1 MREGRVIW
9 AKTHRQPYIHSNQYL
24 RLIKITIKKK
34 TTMIMEISKTRK
46 AYCIVYQ
53 GSNRCTPSHVF
64 LTNEL
69 RMTATTTA
77 TTTIGPTLEKL
88 TQPSHKARLSLC
100 IRRTNVPWLHKLI
113 STQKIKTNK
122 PTTTSNH

>member
-1 MREGRVIW
+1 
-9 AKTHRQPYIHSNQYL
+9 
-24 RLIKITIKKK
+24 
-34 TTMIMEISKTRK
+34 MIMEISKTRK

-100 IRRTNVPWLHKLI
+100 IRRTNVP
-113 STQKIKTNK
+113 
-122 PTTTSNH
+122 